1 MSTKQSACNGECC
14 GNSSKPKGMC
24 TYGVEEEVEQPVSSC
39 TPVDFKDLAPEK
51 FNARYYLKYCAPA
64 LDAFLSSL
72 KTREQQVYG
81 HLEPPKLHSHQNV
94 RNVPKAYPEVYKRL
108 KDYVPSR
115 PDLTFE
121 QLHDEI
127 NSKIRDIMYIGDL
140 AVYDISLRIG
150 WNLPKRIKPER
161 LVYMHQGTR
170 VGAELLLGRE
180 VKTKPVSLEEL
191 KDVVAPL
198 TESHHIEDFLC
209 LYHIKHS

>member
-1 MSTKQSACNGECC
+1 MYN
-14 GNSSKPKGMC
+14 
-24 TYGVEEEVEQPVSSC
+24 EEEQPAQSC
-39 TPVDFKDLAPEK
+39 TPIEFKDITPEK
-51 FNARYYLKYCAPA
+51 FSASYYLKHCAPA

-170 VGAELLLGRE
+170 IGAELLLGRE

-198 TESHHIEDFLC
+198 TDSHHIEDFLC